1 MQWKIHQMDPG
12 FGDPMMTNRPEPLA
26 ARDKHDPA
34 ASGPLAD
41 EPVVVGR
48 IGRPHG
54 VRGDVTID
62 VRTDVP
68 DRRFAPGT
76 QLCGVSPTTTSLV
89 VAGSR
94 WHAGRLLVRF
104 EGVGDRTAAET
115 LRGLIL
121 TITPGQV
128 GAAADDGDE
137 DTDDL
142 WWDRDLVGLRVVTVD
157 GVDVGTVV
165 DVVHT
170 PAGELLAVDR
180 VGGHEVL
187 VPFVREIV
195 PMVEVPDGRIV
206 VDPPPGLFDLE

>member
-1 MQWKIHQMDPG
+1 MGTHG
-12 FGDPMMTNRPEPLA
+12 ESA
-26 ARDKHDPA
+26 ARKPRPPA
-34 ASGPLAD
+34 AD

-54 VRGDVTID
+54 IRGDVTID

-68 DRRFAPGT
+68 ERRFAPGT
-76 QLCGVSPTTTSLV
+76 HLRGELSTAVPTAAHPGTPTAVPLV
-89 VAGSR
+89 VAESR

-104 EGVGDRTAAET
+104 EGVAGRNAAEA
-115 LRGLIL
+115 LRGRVL
-121 TITPGQV
+121 TIPAGQV
-128 GAAADDGDE
+128 GQAADDGDE
-137 DTDDL
+137 DADGL

-157 GVDVGTVV
+157 DVDMGTVV

-170 PAGELLAVDR
+170 PAGELLVVEHA
-180 VGGHEVL
+180 GGGEVL

-195 PMVEVPDGRIV
+195 PTVEVPAGRIV